1 MKAQALINAQNAV
14 MRQEEKVLP
23 RFYVHFYKRSKLLK
37 PLVTYAKIMIL
48 PKIRTKYGKESFH
61 F

>member
-23 RFYVHFYKRSKLLK
+23 GFNIHLYKRIKLLK
-37 PLVTYAKIMIL
+37 PLVTYAKTMIL
-48 PKIRTKYGKESFH
+48 PKIKTEYGKESFH